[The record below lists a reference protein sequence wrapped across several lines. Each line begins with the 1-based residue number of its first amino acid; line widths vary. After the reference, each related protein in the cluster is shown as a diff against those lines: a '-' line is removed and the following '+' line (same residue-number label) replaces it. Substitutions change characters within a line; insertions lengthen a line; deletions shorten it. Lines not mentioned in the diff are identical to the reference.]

1 MSIVVILGMWF
12 ASSIVGGILI
22 GRFIA
27 RTQAPCPPAG
37 NTAASAPRRSSFPIH
52 TSPHKD

>member
-1 MSIVVILGMWF
+1 MSIIVILGMWF
-12 ASSIVGGILI
+12 ASSVVGGILI

-27 RTQAPCPPAG
+27 RTQTPCPPAAD
-37 NTAASAPRRSSFPIH
+37 TAASAPERSFFSLH